1 MIPLD
6 REKENKCVLLEQ
18 GHSDESDPKHQKE
31 CKVKLQ
37 ELYTTII
44 M

>member
-1 MIPLD
+1 M
-6 REKENKCVLLEQ
+6 LLEQ
-18 GHSDESDPKHQKE
+18 GHSDESDPKYQKE
-31 CKVKLQ
+31 CKVKWK